1 MLFNY
6 YSKKNLNL
14 LIEVSQ
20 ITHVVFII
28 LAALFII
35 HLVIKINAPHQK
47 NGNIHNLLVLLS
59 HGMLVVIVGVGCL
72 INTQA
77 VRVMQTAQNKY
88 F

>member
-6 YSKKNLNL
+6 NSKKNINL

-20 ITHVVFII
+20 ITHIVFII

-35 HLVIKINAPHQK
+35 HLVIKMNFSYKK
-47 NGNIHNLLVLLS
+47 NGNINSKLVLFS
-59 HGMLVVIVGVGCL
+59 HGMLVIIVGIGCL

-77 VRVMQTAQNKY
+77 VRIMQTAQNN
-88 F
+88 